1 MTALRLLI
9 TFAILASLAG
19 CRRGPDAEELRA
31 ELQQSL
37 DQDYVEGLFEVADLS
52 RKGVFPFKVE
62 GDERERL
69 LVYYDAEIE
78 FQRDHQLTDWDTIGV
93 GSLLGVLG
101 ATPRGVAGVEPDGN
115 AAGDRLAVYGAAP
128 YAREDDTWQSAPDS
142 GHTGLRAGEVTQHGD
157 VHGALDH
164 TPRQRRLKRLE
175 QVGATLDRGGDDRA
189 TRRFDGDL
197 ERFVAVNECRIAA
210 ADGRPAL
217 ATGQT
222 FGEYSVLGAA
232 LAEVLADD
240 DAEPCLLATAG
251 SVENCERLAAG
262 DVNFALAQGDVA
274 AMAFAGTCIFDG
286 HVPAQQ
292 LRVLSALYPEA
303 VQIATLDGTGVRE
316 LADLAGRRV
325 SLGEAGSGTRANA
338 MRVLRAAGIS
348 AGQLETADSRP
359 TAEALDAL
367 AAGDL
372 DAVFVTSA
380 WPLGALTDLATRAE
394 LRLVSLPG
402 ETIERLA
409 AVDRALVEV
418 TLPANTYP
426 GEREPC
432 RTVAVT
438 SLLLSREDVD
448 NALVTTLLDATFDHI
463 QRLGEHSSHAWYVSP
478 ATAKTGASIPLHPAA
493 DRYLSNH

>member
-1 MTALRLLI
+1 MTALRPLI
-9 TFAILASLAG
+9 ILTVVASLAG
-19 CRRGPDAEELRA
+19 CRRGPDTEELRA

-37 DQDYVEGLFEVADLS
+37 DQDFVEGLFEVADLS
-52 RKGVFPFKVE
+52 RKGVFPYKVE
-62 GDERERL
+62 GDERDRL

-78 FQRDHQLTDWDTIGV
+78 FQRDHRLTDWESIGV

-115 AAGDRLAVYGAAP
+115 TAGDRLVVYGAAP
-128 YAREDDTWQSAPDS
+128 YARQDDAWQVAADR
-142 GHTGLRAGEVTQHGD
+142 GEAGLQAGEVTQPGD
-157 VHGALDH
+157 IHEALDH
-164 TPRQRRLKRLE
+164 TPRQRRLMRLE
-175 QVGATLDRGGDDRA
+175 QVGAGLDRAGDDHA
-189 TRRFDGDL
+189 IRRFDADL
-197 ERFVAVNECRIAA
+197 ERFVALEECRSAA

-217 ATGQT
+217 ATGQA
-222 FGEYSVLGAA
+222 FGEYAVLGTA
-232 LAEVLADD
+232 LGGVLTDA
-240 DAEPCLLATAG
+240 DAEPCLLSTAG

-274 AMAFAGTCIFDG
+274 AMAYAGTGIFDG
-286 HVPAQQ
+286 HVPAQD

-303 VQIATLDGTGVRE
+303 IQIATLEGTGVRE
-316 LADLAGRRV
+316 LADLTGRRV

-348 AGQLETADSRP
+348 PGQLETADSRP

-367 AAGDL
+367 AAGDV

-380 WPLGALTDLATRAE
+380 WPLGALTDLAARAE
-394 LRLVSLPG
+394 LRLVPIPA

-409 AVDRALVEV
+409 AIDRALVEV

-432 RTVAVT
+432 PTVAVT
-438 SLLLSREDVD
+438 SLLLSRADVD
-448 NALVTTLLDATFDHI
+448 DDLVTILLDATFDHV
-463 QRLGEHSSHAWYVSP
+463 QRLGEHSSHAWHVSP
-478 ATAKTGASIPLHPAA
+478 ATAKTGASIPLHSAA
-493 DRYLSNH
+493 DRYLAGR